1 MDVQGI
7 PIGSDNF
14 VVHKSEKHVD
24 ALKDIMEA
32 NNFWPDEEHQRGKKQ
47 K

>member
-14 VVHKSEKHVD
+14 VVHKSEKYVD
-24 ALKDIMEA
+24 ALKDIMED
-32 NNFWPDEEHQRGKKQ
+32 NDFWPDVEHQRGRKQ